1 MIEQLSGIKTGTS
14 SMNRP
19 SRQSFISAAVPL
31 LFFILLSGCAAPYT
45 AALQKLQDK
54 DPCCES
60 IAELGFEK
68 LRLGQ
73 SLGVE
78 MGGPSK
84 AFNFESG
91 KSFFASYELPYYE
104 DSYSI
109 VVRSF
114 MIGDQID
121 KAYIFF
127 PHMVTLD
134 EEFNV
139 VREIGKESFR
149 FNKTFMGESWGLP
162 YKLEARIEFDRD
174 RAEKYLIIMT
184 TEEMLLMK
192 SSIETMKLVP
202 LVMPGLVTAM
212 PLGRKDAVVPHA
224 PVGRLRVTVTSS
236 SAPRRSPQ

>member
-1 MIEQLSGIKTGTS
+1 
-14 SMNRP
+14 MNRP
-19 SRQSFISAAVPL
+19 SLQSGIKAAAVPL
-31 LFFILLSGCAAPYT
+31 LFFILLLSGCAAPYT
-45 AALQKLQDK
+45 IGLQQLQDK

-73 SLGVE
+73 SLGIE

-84 AFNFESG
+84 AFNFDTG

-109 VVRSF
+109 VIRSF

-127 PHMVTLD
+127 PHAVTLD

-139 VREIGKESFR
+139 VRQIGKESFR
-149 FNKTFMGESWGLP
+149 LGKTFMGESWGLP
-162 YKLEARIEFDRD
+162 YKLEARIEFDKD
-174 RAEKYLIIMT
+174 RGERYVMVMT

-192 SSIETMKLVP
+192 SSIETMRLVP

-212 PLGRKDAVVPHA
+212 PFGRKDVVVPHA